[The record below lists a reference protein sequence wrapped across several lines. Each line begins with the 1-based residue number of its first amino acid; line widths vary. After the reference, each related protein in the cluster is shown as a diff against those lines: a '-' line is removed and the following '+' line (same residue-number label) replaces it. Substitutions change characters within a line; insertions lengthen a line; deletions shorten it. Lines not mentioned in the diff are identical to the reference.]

1 MNEWLD
7 LTFSALAARQTC
19 LGLALAWLDR
29 PALRAIVLL
38 ACGVGLRG
46 ALPSILIYRGK
57 IGFVAG
63 LPRLSSG
70 EASVD
75 QVLYWLLPGSIGE
88 LFGRWSSGLWVGLR
102 GALPSIPKLK
112 GFDGRVVRVS
122 LIGTIHGLS
131 CAFHEFTKRATIHCA
146 FGEFMKRAGQFSCAF
161 GEFMK
166 RAEQL
171 RIW

>member
-1 MNEWLD
+1 MSFRQFSNLKDLTEGHHQQWCLRLD
-7 LTFSALAARQTC
+7 LTFSPLAARQTC

-75 QVLYWLLPGSIGE
+75 QVLYWLLPGSTGE

-102 GALPSIPKLK
+102 GVLPSILKLK
-112 GFDGRVVRVS
+112 GFDGRAPPAVVRAAQFDFLRSVS
-122 LIGTIHGLS
+122 SLSSHELFTI
-131 CAFHEFTKRATIHCA
+131 
-146 FGEFMKRAGQFSCAF
+146 
-161 GEFMK
+161 
-166 RAEQL
+166 
-171 RIW
+171 

>member
-75 QVLYWLLPGSIGE
+75 QVLYWLLPGSTGE

-102 GALPSIPKLK
+102 GVLPSILKLK
-112 GFDGRVVRVS
+112 GFDFLPSRCPADLPRLGSRLARPASSSSHHPLGLWGRLEGCPSVNS
-122 LIGTIHGLS
+122 HL
-131 CAFHEFTKRATIHCA
+131 
-146 FGEFMKRAGQFSCAF
+146 
-161 GEFMK
+161 
-166 RAEQL
+166 
-171 RIW
+171 

>member
-1 MNEWLD
+1 MPFRQFSNLKD
-7 LTFSALAARQTC
+7 LTFSPLAARQTC

-29 PALRAIVLL
+29 QALRAIILL

-75 QVLYWLLPGSIGE
+75 QVLYWLLPGSTGE

-112 GFDGRVVRVS
+112 GFDGRAPPAVVPV
-122 LIGTIHGLS
+122 L
-131 CAFHEFTKRATIHCA
+131 CAFH
-146 FGEFMKRAGQFSCAF
+146 
-161 GEFMK
+161 
-166 RAEQL
+166 
-171 RIW
+171 